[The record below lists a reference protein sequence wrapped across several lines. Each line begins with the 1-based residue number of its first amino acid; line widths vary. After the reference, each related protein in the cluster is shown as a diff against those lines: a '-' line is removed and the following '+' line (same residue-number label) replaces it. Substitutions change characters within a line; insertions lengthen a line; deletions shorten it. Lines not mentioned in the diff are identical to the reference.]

1 VSRFKSLGNLARNVQ
16 RFIQWQRPQASCARQ
31 ASDRHSENREW
42 PADRSSMILESDR
55 EVV

>member
-16 RFIQWQRPQASCARQ
+16 RFIQWQRPQALSARQ
-31 ASDRHSENREW
+31 APDRHSENREW
-42 PADRSSMILESDR
+42 PADRNGMILESDR